1 MALLVRLDGRGTLAV
16 AESILVGSGDHS
28 DDCLI
33 DVDSPLGIEFVK
45 LGDGFHGDRGKDS
58 PAFLAREAGGTAT
71 ASLDG
76 SGDVLIGFL
85 VGVFR
90 GAHVLVLVVPCW
102 AFRFVDVESIAASLG
117 KANRI

>member
-1 MALLVRLDGRGTLAV
+1 VSTL
-16 AESILVGSGDHS
+16 EHTGEG
-28 DDCLI
+28 LI
-33 DVDSPLGIEFVK
+33 EVDSPFLPKGVQ
-45 LGDGFHGDRGKDS
+45 LSDALHRDRGKDC
-58 PAFLAREAGGTAT
+58 PALLIGEAGGTAS

-76 SGDVLIGFL
+76 GGDVLIGFL
-85 VGVFR
+85 AGVFR